1 MSDNGII
8 VESGE
13 RHPMELL
20 LAGELNLPK
29 NGETRQGWVIEHR
42 NNIILIDIGAKSEGV
57 IAGSEL
63 QNMDDDTRELL
74 AVGNEVSVY
83 IVNTEDQHGNVII
96 SYAKAAEERD
106 WTTAEEL
113 LASQDVY
120 EGKLIGKNKGGVLI
134 KMGQLRGFIPNS
146 QVSRRRNFD
155 PNAKGQPS
163 NNLIKTKVIE
173 VDRKRGRLILSE
185 RAAEKEAR
193 QAKRAELLAKL
204 EEGNILKGR
213 VINLADFGA
222 FIDVGGVEGL
232 VHLSELS
239 WKRVNSPADI
249 LEVGDEVEVYVLN
262 IDKERERL
270 ALSLKRLEPD
280 PWTIIDQ
287 YYQVGQ
293 LLEATV
299 TKLTKYGAFARLD
312 DEYTLEGLIHISE
325 LSENHVNH
333 PRDVVQPKQL
343 VTVRIIRVD
352 KEQRQLGLSIKQVVS
367 DKFVEADL
375 AMLTTIQSDEVV
387 EEDFEEITEEV
398 AEVVEE
404 ELTTIQS
411 DEIVEADLEEVTAI
425 QDE

>member
-1 MSDNGII
+1 MSNNGIT

-29 NGETRQGWVIEHR
+29 NGEIRQGWVIEHR
-42 NNIILIDIGAKSEGV
+42 SNVILIDIGAKSEGV

-63 QNMDDDTRELL
+63 QSMDNDTRELL

-96 SYAKAAEERD
+96 SYAKAAEEMD
-106 WTTAEEL
+106 WTQAEEL

-146 QVSRRRNFD
+146 QISRRRVSD
-155 PNAKGQPS
+155 AKIQKEQGKPVT
-163 NNLIKTKVIE
+163 NLIKTKVIE

-193 QAKRAELLAKL
+193 AAIRAELLGKL
-204 EEGNILKGR
+204 EEGHILKGR

-222 FIDVGGVEGL
+222 FVDVGGVEGL

-239 WKRVNSPADI
+239 WKRVNSPKDV
-249 LEVGDEVEVYVLN
+249 LEVGDEVEVYILT

-280 PWTIIDQ
+280 PWTVIDEH
-287 YYQVGQ
+287 YQVGQ

-333 PRDVVQPKQL
+333 PRDVVQPKQI

-352 KEQRQLGLSIKQVVS
+352 KDQRQLGLSIKQVVS

-375 AMLTTIQSDEVV
+375 EKLTTIQDE
-387 EEDFEEITEEV
+387 
-398 AEVVEE
+398 
-404 ELTTIQS
+404 
-411 DEIVEADLEEVTAI
+411 
-425 QDE
+425 